1 MPSRF
6 EPCGLNQMYSLLY
19 GTLPVVNN
27 TGGLADTVIDA
38 TPENLRNRTANGF
51 VMPEPTVQSL
61 IEAVDQALELHANPR
76 LWNQMQRTAME
87 QDFGWEKSALEYI
100 LLYKG
105 SIIEPSD

>member
-27 TGGLADTVIDA
+27 TGGLADTVVDA
-38 TPENLRNRTANGF
+38 TAENIANRTANGF
-51 VMPEPTVQSL
+51 VMKTPTAQGL
-61 IEAVDQALELHANPR
+61 LGAIERALELHANAR
-76 LWNQMQRTAME
+76 VWNQLQRTAME

-100 LLYKG
+100 LLYKNG
-105 SIIEPSD
+105 HTA